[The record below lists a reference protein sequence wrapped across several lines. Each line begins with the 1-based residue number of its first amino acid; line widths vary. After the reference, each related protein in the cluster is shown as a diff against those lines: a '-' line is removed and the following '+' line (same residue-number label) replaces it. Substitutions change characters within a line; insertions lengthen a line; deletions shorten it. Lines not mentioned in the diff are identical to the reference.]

1 MKNKILLIT
10 AIVVILMVTILV
22 GSPVKDNVSLVR
34 GLLVFVASFLTIFKL
49 KKKTPIITNKI
60 DMFVILL
67 MFSCFIPLIFGTYAS
82 LEDTIVNILT
92 VISLVAIYFMVKE
105 LKEKD
110 WFVIRNVI
118 IISGVIFFILGLDNL
133 TGNVCKS
140 FLNNLGVLSYR
151 NGEERL
157 IGNIGY
163 ANTIGIIMAFM
174 YLISIDTFVNGKN
187 TKLKILFSSTSF
199 MFLSG
204 ILLSESKGSI
214 LALGIIY
221 IAYFFLNKKAKNK
234 AQIIVITVASLMTSF
249 IYYILFSKFKN
260 NELIIWLSLV
270 IIYVFTILLL
280 SVSKKLI
287 KITQKSIYKID
298 IKKTMLILIIIVLVF
313 IITFVVLLQ
322 FTSPLVLYNDLDR
335 GEVRR
340 TIRGVSGNNTYNISF
355 EITAKSN
362 IENDKVYEI
371 SIDEENKY
379 DQVIAEHKIY
389 FGNFVGTKEISIY
402 TDKDTNKLTLRFN
415 KLEITSG
422 ELKVNKFTI
431 NDKEIPLDYKFIPAE
446 LVNNIQSI
454 TMENK
459 NIWERGV
466 FIVDGIKLANKNW
479 LFGIGGNGWEHLYKT
494 VQSYSYDAR
503 YSHCYLI
510 TLFIENGILGVVA
523 FLGIIVFLIK
533 TLYKNRKNHIC
544 VIISLLLLLLLGHSL
559 IDFDMEFYC
568 IQVFV
573 FLVLGII
580 STYEQKERKGTSKL
594 KKISNNVLGILLITI
609 FIISLI
615 ENGKILYV
623 NNKLEKIE
631 GLEKVD
637 IREIE
642 NLEKILPYSLEVKE
656 NRLSILDRNNEL
668 DKKAKTLENILKI
681 ERYYDSITWYIEMS
695 NIGIKIIENGDE
707 EKGISYV
714 KKAIENLETRDFIPR
729 LDIDSYKY
737 ACSNIEKISKKLE
750 SISSN
755 KEIVIKN
762 YKKIIEFV
770 DTFEEKIKD
779 YETTRKSKMKYL
791 ENKMVLERYRENAE
805 KYVWQNA
812 K

>member
-1 MKNKILLIT
+1 MKDKVLLTI
-10 AIVVILMVTILV
+10 IVIVIFIVTILV
-22 GSPVKDNVSLVR
+22 GSPIKDNVSLVK

-60 DMFVILL
+60 DVFVILL

-92 VISLVAIYFMVKE
+92 VISLVAIYFIGKE
-105 LKEKD
+105 LGEKN

-118 IISGVIFFILGLDNL
+118 IISGVILFILGIDNL

-163 ANTIGIIMAFM
+163 ANTLGIIMAFM
-174 YLISIDTFVNGKN
+174 YLISVDTFVNGKN

-221 IAYFFLNKKAKNK
+221 IIYFFLNKKAKNK
-234 AQIIVITVASLMTSF
+234 AQIIVITVASLITSF

-280 SVSKKLI
+280 SISKKLI
-287 KITQKSIYKID
+287 KIIQKSIYKID
-298 IKKTMLILIIIVLVF
+298 IKKAILILIIITLVF
-313 IITFVVLLQ
+313 VITFVILLQ
-322 FTSPLVLYNDLDR
+322 FTRPLVLYNDLYR

-355 EITAKSN
+355 EITAKAN

-494 VQSYSYDAR
+494 VHCSLCAR
-503 YSHCYLI
+503 FC
-510 TLFIENGILGVVA
+510 
-523 FLGIIVFLIK
+523 
-533 TLYKNRKNHIC
+533 
-544 VIISLLLLLLLGHSL
+544 LLGL
-559 IDFDMEFYC
+559 C
-568 IQVFV
+568 
-573 FLVLGII
+573 
-580 STYEQKERKGTSKL
+580 
-594 KKISNNVLGILLITI
+594 
-609 FIISLI
+609 
-615 ENGKILYV
+615 
-623 NNKLEKIE
+623 
-631 GLEKVD
+631 
-637 IREIE
+637 
-642 NLEKILPYSLEVKE
+642 
-656 NRLSILDRNNEL
+656 
-668 DKKAKTLENILKI
+668 
-681 ERYYDSITWYIEMS
+681 
-695 NIGIKIIENGDE
+695 
-707 EKGISYV
+707 
-714 KKAIENLETRDFIPR
+714 
-729 LDIDSYKY
+729 
-737 ACSNIEKISKKLE
+737 
-750 SISSN
+750 
-755 KEIVIKN
+755 
-762 YKKIIEFV
+762 
-770 DTFEEKIKD
+770 
-779 YETTRKSKMKYL
+779 
-791 ENKMVLERYRENAE
+791 
-805 KYVWQNA
+805 
-812 K
+812 